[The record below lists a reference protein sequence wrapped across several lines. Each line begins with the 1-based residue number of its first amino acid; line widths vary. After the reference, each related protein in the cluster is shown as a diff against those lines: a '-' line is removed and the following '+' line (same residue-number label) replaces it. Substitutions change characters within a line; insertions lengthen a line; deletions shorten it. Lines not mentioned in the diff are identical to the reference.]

1 MDGRI
6 QSVLTLIG
14 NNLHKRVSLNNLAH
28 CVNLSPWH
36 LHRLFKAET
45 GITPAKYIKHLRM
58 QRASRLLEDTF
69 LSLKEIMQE
78 IGVHD
83 ESHFIRDFRAI
94 YGLTPIRYR
103 TRFHAARQ
111 NSPVNDKFRQ
121 QISVEL
127 RHGLQ

>member
-6 QSVLTLIG
+6 QRVLTIIG
-14 NNLHKRVSLNNLAH
+14 NNLHKKVSLNKLAQS
-28 CVNLSPWH
+28 VNLSPWH

-45 GITPAKYIKHLRM
+45 GVPPAKYIKQLRM
-58 QRASRLLEDTF
+58 QRASQLLEDTF
-69 LSLKEIMQE
+69 LSLKEIMLK

-103 TRFHAARQ
+103 TRFLASRR
-111 NSPVNDKFRQ
+111 K
-121 QISVEL
+121 
-127 RHGLQ
+127 